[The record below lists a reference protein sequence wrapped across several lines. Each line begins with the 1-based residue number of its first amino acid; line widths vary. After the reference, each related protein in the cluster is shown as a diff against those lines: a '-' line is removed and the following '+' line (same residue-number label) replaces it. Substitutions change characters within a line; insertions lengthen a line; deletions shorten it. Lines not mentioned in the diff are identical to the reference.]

1 MAPAVQTRPPA
12 TVIEP
17 HRESRIEGDAVSFMR
32 FLGGRSGD
40 QSGAAAPGYASLD
53 DETAAVRHI
62 VARLE
67 ALPPDTARLLAGM
80 AYVLARAANADLDI
94 SDVETTAME
103 QELSAAG
110 LDQSQAVLVV
120 EMAKLQEKTSGGT
133 SDYLVTREFREH
145 STQEQRLAL
154 LRACYHVAAADEV
167 ITSAESSLL
176 FEIASELD
184 LTREDA
190 AQIRADFA
198 DKVSAR
204 FDFKGPMAGKG

>member
-1 MAPAVQTRPPA
+1 
-12 TVIEP
+12 
-17 HRESRIEGDAVSFMR
+17 VSFMR
-32 FLGGRSGD
+32 FLGGH
-40 QSGAAAPGYASLD
+40 SGATPSA
-53 DETAAVRHI
+53 ETLGNANLQAETEAVRHI

-67 ALPPDTARLLAGM
+67 TLPPDTARLMAGM
-80 AYVLARAANADLDI
+80 AYVLARAANADLEI
-94 SDVETTAME
+94 SAVGTAAME
-103 QELSAAG
+103 QELAGAG

-154 LRACYHVAAADEV
+154 LRACYHVASADDA
-167 ITSAESSLL
+167 ITSVESSLL

-184 LTREDA
+184 LSREDA

-198 DKVSAR
+198 DKVTAR
-204 FDFKGPMAGKG
+204 FDFTGAGQG